1 MSHCC
6 HCLANLCVQFSIKGE
21 VAGDGGTKVGEIL
34 HHLKGVV
41 TNRDAWDVNDVLAHD
56 IGLLKTSSKTK
67 FSTCTCEAADELL

>member
-21 VAGDGGTKVGEIL
+21 VAGEDGTKVREIFYY
-34 HHLKGVV
+34 LKGVV
-41 TNRDAWDVNDVLAHD
+41 TKGDAWDNTDVLAHNF
-56 IGLLKTSSKTK
+56 GLLKTDSKTK